1 MISGLAVYR
10 PSAGWLIATQER
22 VTVSPGDILRI
33 SINVPY
39 KGPEYTFTLYGSIGT
54 RGMLGFDEVLAATSP
69 LECPD
74 SPDTF
79 TTVSGYV
86 DIEIVSGLGGIS
98 DGQGYDIYVKIA
110 EEPEITAEV
119 DDVIDVVGAGGGGSD
134 WTSMI
139 GMVMM
144 LGMMGL
150 VMPMVTEGMGGEEAG
165 LEIVD

>member
-10 PSAGWLIATQER
+10 PTVGWLIAAQGK

-39 KGPEYTFTLYGSIGT
+39 KGPAHTFSLYGSIGT
-54 RGMLGFDEVLAATSP
+54 RGMFGFDEVLSATNP

-74 SPDTF
+74 SPDAF

-86 DIEIVSGLGGIS
+86 DINIVSGLGGIS
-98 DGQGYDIYVKIA
+98 DGQDYDIYVKIA
-110 EEPEITAEV
+110 EKPEVMTEI
-119 DDVIDVVGAGGGGSD
+119 DNVIDVVGAGGGGAD

-144 LGMMGL
+144 LGIMGM

-165 LEIVD
+165 LGIID